1 MVKIKANCPSC
12 GKSNAVTSIRAIVDA
27 GTTTS
32 SGSTRIY
39 SSESGSMVGRAE
51 SYYRDVSGLAS
62 RFRYSMP
69 EAKVDTRWI
78 YYSAASGFLFAS
90 ILVAV
95 RGPSKGDFG
104 IGVLLVAF
112 MGGLLAALFGILAW
126 GLVNFSAAIRFG
138 RSRETLLKIYDA
150 QREVQRGAYCSRCDV
165 AFLNASNLFGTPE
178 AVMQEVLSLHWDDDD
193 LTRLAKNRISW

>member
-1 MVKIKANCPSC
+1 MAPMNTKCPSC

-69 EAKVDTRWI
+69 EANVDTRWI
-78 YYSAASGFLFAS
+78 YYSAFSGFPFMA
-90 ILVAV
+90 ILVV
-95 RGPSKGDFG
+95 VNGLSKGDFG
-104 IGVLLVAF
+104 AGVLLVAF
-112 MGGLLAALFGILAW
+112 TGGLLAALFGFLAW

-165 AFLNASNLFGTPE
+165 AFLKASNLFGTPE
-178 AVMQEVLSLHWDDDD
+178 SVMREVLALHWDEED
-193 LTRLAKNRISW
+193 LACLAKNRISW